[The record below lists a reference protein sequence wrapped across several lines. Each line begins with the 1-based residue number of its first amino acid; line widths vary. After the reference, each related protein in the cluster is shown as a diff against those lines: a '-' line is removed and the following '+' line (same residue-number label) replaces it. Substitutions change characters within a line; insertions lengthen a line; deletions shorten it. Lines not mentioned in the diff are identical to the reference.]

1 MKKIKLF
8 FWIVWFVFV
17 LFIGIVLVVTTLID
31 ANSYKPSIEKPVQ
44 VTMPLTIR
52 GDLTTA
58 HDKLA
63 VDRLLKNKTEAKVT
77 ALKQTV
83 TE

>member
-31 ANSYKPSIEKPVQ
+31 ANSYKPSIENLVQ

-58 HDKLA
+58 RDKLA
-63 VDRLLKNKTEAKVT
+63 VDGLLKNKTEAKVT